1 MIRTMKQIKYIS
13 AFLLASVLSFTSC
26 DMSET
31 NIDPSRP
38 VDVNLNLIL
47 PAAIGQAAYNQMA
60 MPARMSG
67 IVMQHFQGFDAQQ
80 VAYTDYVIPDNTF
93 NNYWNF
99 GSYGGVLKDTRDLVD
114 KAVAEG
120 QPHYQGIAL
129 VLRAEAL
136 GYLAASFGDVPS
148 SEALLGTEQLKPKF
162 DTQREVYARVL
173 SDLDNAISLL
183 SQPAVEGGPAGDDLV
198 YGGDADGWIKT
209 AYAYKARYQMHLGD
223 FAGAQS
229 SINNSF
235 ADASEEP
242 FFQWSAAQI
251 NANPLARFGLER
263 PNTMIID
270 FRFGERLF
278 TTNDPRTS
286 RIVHVE
292 PSDATDISEVDQFS
306 FHNGS
311 NADLIWAQNDSNI
324 PMISYVEL
332 MFYQA
337 EISGDL
343 ADLQDAVRASMN
355 QYGVSTADADA
366 YIAANVTSNSVEDI
380 MNEAYVALYG
390 HASSIVWHNYRRTG
404 FPALTPSPN
413 GSNGLNPSGVI
424 PRRWLY
430 PIDERTT
437 NNENLNAAISSQGW
451 STDLLDNPTDVFN

>member
-1 MIRTMKQIKYIS
+1 MKHIKYIS
-13 AFLLASVLSFTSC
+13 ALLLASVLSFTSC

-31 NIDPSRP
+31 NVDPSRP
-38 VDVNLNLIL
+38 VDVDLNLIL

-60 MPARMSG
+60 LPARMSG

-99 GSYGGVLKDTRDLVD
+99 GSYAGVLKDTRDLVD
-114 KAVAEG
+114 KATAEG
-120 QPHYQGIAL
+120 QPYYQGIAL
-129 VLRAEAL
+129 ILRAEAL
-136 GYLAASFGDVPS
+136 GYLAAAFGDVPS
-148 SEALLGTEQLKPKF
+148 SEALLGTEQLKPTF
-162 DTQREVYARVL
+162 DAQRDVYTRIL
-173 SDLDNAISLL
+173 SDLDNAIALFGGA
-183 SQPAVEGGPAGDDLV
+183 AVEGGPSSDDLV
-198 YGGDADGWIKT
+198 YGGDAAGWIKT
-209 AYAYKARYQMHLGD
+209 AHAYKARYQMQLGD
-223 FAGAQS
+223 LTGAQT

-235 ADASEEP
+235 ATASEEP

-263 PNTMIID
+263 PNTLIID

-286 RIVHVE
+286 NIVDVQ
-292 PSDATDISEVDQFS
+292 PADATDISEVDQFS
-306 FHNGS
+306 FYSGS
-311 NADLIWAQNDSNI
+311 NPNLIWAQNDSRI
-324 PMISYVEL
+324 PLISLVEL
-332 MFYQA
+332 KFYQA
-337 EISGDL
+337 EISGSL
-343 ADLQDAVRASMN
+343 ADLQDAVRESML

-366 YIAANVTSNSVEDI
+366 YITANVTSASLADI
-380 MNEAYVALYG
+380 MDEAYVALYG

-404 FPALTPSPN
+404 FPALTPSAG

-437 NNENLNAAISSQGW
+437 NGDNLNSAITSQGW
-451 STDLLDNPTDVFN
+451 TTDLLDNPTDIFN